1 MSAFRKVHGSGNDFI
16 LVADP
21 CDTRDWGK
29 LAASLCHRRMGVGGD
44 GLVVSKRMSA
54 GSYAVTCYNSDG
66 SMANMCGNA
75 LRCAARCAAADY
87 GEKRMT
93 LLMSGVSHEAV
104 VDSRQIGVSVM
115 VGAVTQRVLTTTW
128 DGQQMEFAAVNSG
141 TEHVVA
147 FTRSVHHG
155 DVVDLGRRVRHH
167 AVLAPAGANVNVVQV
182 VDRGTLKVRTYEKGV
197 EAETLS
203 CGSGAVAAVAVAR
216 DVGAVTDGP
225 VTVANE
231 AGSPLRV
238 GPLGEP
244 RDGAVWLTG
253 PAEVVYS
260 GELA

>member
-16 LVADP
+16 LIADSR
-21 CDTRDWGK
+21 DTRDWGD
-29 LAASLCHRRMGVGGD
+29 LAAGLCHRRLGIGGD
-44 GLVVSKRMSA
+44 GLVVSERMSA
-54 GSYAVTCYNSDG
+54 GHYAVTCYNPDG
-66 SMANMCGNA
+66 SVASMCGNA

-87 GEKRMT
+87 GERRMT
-93 LLMSGVSHEAV
+93 LLMGAVAHEAV
-104 VDSRQIGVSVM
+104 VDGSQIGVSVV
-115 VGAVTQRVLTTTW
+115 VGAVTHRVLTMTW
-128 DGQQMEFAAVNSG
+128 DGERMEFAAVNSG

-147 FTRSVHHG
+147 FTRCVRRG
-155 DVVDLGRRVRHH
+155 DLVDLGRHVRHH
-167 AVLAPAGANVNVVQV
+167 AVLAPAGANVNLVEVA
-182 VDRGTLKVRTYEKGV
+182 DRGTLRVRTYEKGV

-216 DVGAVTDGP
+216 DVGAVTDSP

-238 GPLGEP
+238 GPPGEP

-253 PAEVVYS
+253 PAEVVYA